1 VTAALQFVDQ
11 IATELKL
18 SPRQVTAVVE
28 LLDGGATVPF
38 IARYRKEVTGGLDE
52 VAIIAIRD
60 RSAQL
65 RELDDRRKA
74 ILKSLEEQGV
84 LTDTLRAKVQA
95 AITLAALEDI
105 YLPYRPK
112 RRTRGMMA
120 KEKGLEPLAKL
131 LFEQGPADP
140 SAEALRFTAEGGC
153 ATSGVASV
161 EEALAGARDI
171 MAEWIN
177 EDAAARSTLRELFAR
192 DGLLTSTLIPGKDA
206 VPANLKFRDYF
217 DWSEPIATAP
227 SHRVLAI
234 RRGEKELALTFSIQP
249 PESEAINLLERQFIK
264 PRGGAG
270 CVAQVRLALRDGYKR
285 LMGPSIETDTRVSV
299 KKRADAEAI
308 RVFVEN
314 IRELLLSS
322 PLGQKRMLAVDPGF
336 RTGCKIV
343 CLDRQ
348 GKLLH
353 HDVIFPLEPVN
364 RVADATAKVRQL
376 VQQYDIEAISIGN
389 GTGGREAETFCR
401 AIDFGPGS
409 RPVVVVMV
417 NESGA
422 SVYSASEVAREEF
435 PDQDITVRGAV
446 SIGRRLMD
454 PLAELVKIDPRSIGV
469 GQYQHDVDERALKS
483 SLDDTVASCV
493 NAVGVEVNTASKEL
507 LSHVSGLG
515 TKVSANVVAHR
526 NEHGPFASRRQLL
539 KVAGLGPKTF
549 EQAAGF
555 LRIRESEN
563 PLDGS
568 AVHPESYAVVEQMAA
583 DLGCTVGDLVARADL
598 RAKID
603 LKKYVTETTGMPT
616 LTDILAEL
624 AKPGRDPRKQFELF
638 QFADGVREM
647 KDLQVGMKLPGIVTN
662 VTAFGAFVDIG
673 VHQDGLVHISQLA
686 DRFVKDPADVV
697 KVQQR
702 VSVTVMTV
710 DLERKRIGLSMKSDP
725 DLTGQRQQRSGPAD
739 RSAGP
744 SAPRPKRPEA
754 APRHDSNNP
763 FVEFFKNRKP

>member
-1 VTAALQFVDQ
+1 M
-11 IATELKL
+11 
-18 SPRQVTAVVE
+18 
-28 LLDGGATVPF
+28 
-38 IARYRKEVTGGLDE
+38 
-52 VAIIAIRD
+52 RD
-60 RSAQL
+60 LFAG
-65 RELDDRRKA
+65 D
-74 ILKSLEEQGV
+74 GV
-84 LTDTLRAKVQA
+84 LK
-95 AITLAALEDI
+95 
-105 YLPYRPK
+105 
-112 RRTRGMMA
+112 
-120 KEKGLEPLAKL
+120 
-131 LFEQGPADP
+131 
-140 SAEALRFTAEGGC
+140 
-153 ATSGVASV
+153 
-161 EEALAGARDI
+161 
-171 MAEWIN
+171 
-177 EDAAARSTLRELFAR
+177 
-192 DGLLTSTLIPGKDA
+192 STLIPGKEKE
-206 VPANLKFRDYF
+206 VANQKFRDYF

-227 SHRVLAI
+227 SHRILAI
-234 RRGEKELALTFSIQP
+234 RRGEKELVLTFSIQP
-249 PESEAINLLERQFIK
+249 PEADAVIQLERQFIK
-264 PRGGAG
+264 PAGGPA
-270 CVAQVRLALRDGYKR
+270 CVEQVRAALRDSYKR
-285 LMGPSIETDTRVSV
+285 LMAPSIETDVRLAV

-308 RVFVEN
+308 RVFAEN

-353 HDVIFPLEPVN
+353 HDVIYPLEPVN
-364 RVADATAKVRQL
+364 HAEESEAKVKQL

-389 GTGGREAETFCR
+389 GTGGRESEAFCR
-401 AIDFGPGS
+401 AIDFG
-409 RPVVVVMV
+409 RPVTVVMV

-515 TKVSANVVAHR
+515 PKVSANVVAHR

-549 EQAAGF
+549 EQSAGF

-568 AVHPESYAVVEQMAA
+568 AVHPESYAVVERMAA
-583 DLGCTVGDLVARADL
+583 DLGCTVADLVARADL

-603 LKKYVTETTGMPT
+603 LKKYVTESTGMPT

-662 VTAFGAFVDIG
+662 VTAFGAFVDVG

-697 KVQQR
+697 KVQQKVMATV
-702 VSVTVMTV
+702 VSV
-710 DLERKRIGLSMKSDP
+710 DLERGRIGLSMKSVP
-725 DLTGQRQQRSGPAD
+725 DLAGQRQQRIGPAEK
-739 RSAGP
+739 SPGP
-744 SAPRPKRPEA
+744 SSPRPKRPA
-754 APRHDSNNP
+754 ATPRPPAPDSNNP
-763 FVEFFKNRKP
+763 FVDFFKNRKP

>member
-1 VTAALQFVDQ
+1 
-11 IATELKL
+11 
-18 SPRQVTAVVE
+18 
-28 LLDGGATVPF
+28 
-38 IARYRKEVTGGLDE
+38 
-52 VAIIAIRD
+52 
-60 RSAQL
+60 
-65 RELDDRRKA
+65 
-74 ILKSLEEQGV
+74 
-84 LTDTLRAKVQA
+84 
-95 AITLAALEDI
+95 
-105 YLPYRPK
+105 
-112 RRTRGMMA
+112 
-120 KEKGLEPLAKL
+120 
-131 LFEQGPADP
+131 
-140 SAEALRFTAEGGC
+140 
-153 ATSGVASV
+153 
-161 EEALAGARDI
+161 
-171 MAEWIN
+171 
-177 EDAAARSTLRELFAR
+177 
-192 DGLLTSTLIPGKDA
+192 
-206 VPANLKFRDYF
+206 
-217 DWSEPIATAP
+217 
-227 SHRVLAI
+227 
-234 RRGEKELALTFSIQP
+234 
-249 PESEAINLLERQFIK
+249 
-264 PRGGAG
+264 
-270 CVAQVRLALRDGYKR
+270 
-285 LMGPSIETDTRVSV
+285 MGPSIETDTRVTA

-322 PLGQKRMLAVDPGF
+322 PLGKKRLLAVDPGF

-353 HDVIFPLEPVN
+353 HDVIYPLEPVK
-364 RVADATAKVRQL
+364 RAEEAAAKVRQL

-401 AIDFGPGS
+401 AIDFG

-422 SVYSASEVAREEF
+422 SVYSASEAAREEF

-555 LRIRESEN
+555 LRIRESDN

-568 AVHPESYAVVEQMAA
+568 AVHPESYAVVERMAA

-603 LKKYVTETTGMPT
+603 LKKYVTETVGMPT
-616 LTDILAEL
+616 LTDIMAEL

-638 QFADGVREM
+638 QFADSVREL

-662 VTAFGAFVDIG
+662 VTAFGAFVD
-673 VHQDGLVHISQLA
+673 
-686 DRFVKDPADVV
+686 
-697 KVQQR
+697 
-702 VSVTVMTV
+702 
-710 DLERKRIGLSMKSDP
+710 SDP
-725 DLTGQRQQRSGPAD
+725 GATTAVIPYAFTDLA
-739 RSAGP
+739 
-744 SAPRPKRPEA
+744 
-754 APRHDSNNP
+754 
-763 FVEFFKNRKP
+763 